1 MELIILIK
9 MVEIFFEKMDSIV
22 GIITDGDIRRSLLK
36 DVTIDEK
43 INSIINSKFV
53 YLLEEQATRENILKL
68 LDNKIKLIPILDKSK
83 KLVSIV
89 TEKNIDWNE
98 DEQVIS
104 KAKSPL
110 RISFAGGGT
119 DLTTYYY
126 MEEGVVL
133 NATINKFCH
142 CILEK
147 RADCKVSI
155 HSYDLNA
162 KLLSSSIDK
171 LKYDGKLDLIISII
185 KILKPDY
192 GFNLTTYSDV
202 KPGTGL
208 GGSAVL
214 VSSIIGAFNNF
225 RENKY
230 TDYEIAELAF
240 HAERVCLNI
249 SGGWQDQYAT
259 VFGGFNYIEFKGS
272 ENIVNTLRISNDI
285 KNELEDSLL
294 LCNTNIV
301 HNSNDIHEDQ
311 KQMNNKK
318 QKEYANIAKTIAN
331 KMKSISLK
339 EN

>member
-1 MELIILIK
+1 MDKNIFKINIESTIREALELINLNK
-9 MVEIFFEKMDSIV
+9 NGAIFVEKMDSIV

-36 DVTIDEK
+36 DAIIDEK

-98 DEQVIS
+98 DEQVIP

-147 RADCKVSI
+147 QIVRFRFTHMI
-155 HSYDLNA
+155 LMLN
-162 KLLSSSIDK
+162 
-171 LKYDGKLDLIISII
+171 LII
-185 KILKPDY
+185 
-192 GFNLTTYSDV
+192 FN
-202 KPGTGL
+202 
-208 GGSAVL
+208 
-214 VSSIIGAFNNF
+214 
-225 RENKY
+225 
-230 TDYEIAELAF
+230 
-240 HAERVCLNI
+240 
-249 SGGWQDQYAT
+249 
-259 VFGGFNYIEFKGS
+259 
-272 ENIVNTLRISNDI
+272 
-285 KNELEDSLL
+285 
-294 LCNTNIV
+294 
-301 HNSNDIHEDQ
+301 
-311 KQMNNKK
+311 
-318 QKEYANIAKTIAN
+318 
-331 KMKSISLK
+331 
-339 EN
+339 